1 MWCDHSKMYIS
12 NDENELEVDVSSLL
26 RRHKDNALIL
36 ITSVESQE
44 DLALVAIRGDEP
56 SEEVLEQWE
65 QLFYRAKY
73 SYPVKVMAYPLNG
86 TRYLIQY
93 GITND
98 ACRTEFISVT
108 PESDVRWVQ

>member
-36 ITSVESQE
+36 ITSVESKE
-44 DLALVAIRGDEP
+44 DLALIASKGDE

-65 QLFYRAKY
+65 QLLY
-73 SYPVKVMAYPLNG
+73 
-86 TRYLIQY
+86 
-93 GITND
+93 
-98 ACRTEFISVT
+98 
-108 PESDVRWVQ
+108 